1 MLKMFAL
8 SVLFALKTLSVGVCI
23 FTIIAPIRG
32 KDGIFSDS
40 HLLSTLVYTLGHSPS
55 CVNVGARIRIMKIK
69 SSKRK

>member
-1 MLKMFAL
+1 MFAL

-23 FTIIAPIRG
+23 FTIIAAIRG
-32 KDGIFSDS
+32 KDGIFIDS

-55 CVNVGARIRIMKIK
+55 CVNVGVHVRIMKIK